1 MGKSVAWMLRKDGQA
16 FSVPVHPYGD
26 EEDSQYIIANAD
38 WLYEHTNISGAKEDI
53 VNLIAA
59 YALENDC
66 KDVGDFVN
74 FVISEHK
81 NYNNEIIKLKF
92 IEKIKDQ
99 LEDAIDLISLA
110 GIYDS
115 SEYNQIVID
124 NLNNEFCRVRAG
136 GLVDSSSNLGDIYFR
151 ISSTGFN
158 WFDVIWAFVY
168 ENQHRIDT
176 VTIVK
181 DNNNFDNSYD
191 VYRHNGVAIDKMP
204 VDDFINLSGHPV
216 FEKLQK
222 VGKNSDNI

>member
-1 MGKSVAWMLRKDGQA
+1 MK
-16 FSVPVHPYGD
+16 
-26 EEDSQYIIANAD
+26 
-38 WLYEHTNISGAKEDI
+38 
-53 VNLIAA
+53 
-59 YALENDC
+59 
-66 KDVGDFVN
+66 FV
-74 FVISEHK
+74 
-81 NYNNEIIKLKF
+81 
-92 IEKIKDQ
+92 EKIKDQ

-136 GLVDSSSNLGDIYFR
+136 GLVDSGSNLGDIYFR

-168 ENQHRIDT
+168 ENQHRIDN
-176 VTIVK
+176 VTIVR

-191 VYRHNGVAIDKMP
+191 VYKHNGAAIDKMP

-222 VGKNSDNI
+222 VGKNSDNV